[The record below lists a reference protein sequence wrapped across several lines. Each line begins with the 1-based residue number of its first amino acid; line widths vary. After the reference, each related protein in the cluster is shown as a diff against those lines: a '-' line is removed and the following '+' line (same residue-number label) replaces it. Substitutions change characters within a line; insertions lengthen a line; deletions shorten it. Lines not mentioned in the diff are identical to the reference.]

1 MSRFQRGRKTVYNV
15 GYHIIWVPKYRKSI
29 LKGKFKSII
38 EHALLEKAK
47 ELKITIEKYE
57 IMPDHI
63 HIFVK
68 CTPNHRVSDIV
79 RHLKGYSSYK
89 LRSEYPKYRTQ
100 YKSLWTPSYYCES
113 VGHISE
119 RTVKKYI
126 EDQWLVAKKNG
137 KYA

>member
-1 MSRFQRGRKTVYNV
+1 MSRFQRRNKTVYNV

-29 LKGKFKSII
+29 LQGKFKTII
-38 EHALLEKAK
+38 ENALLEKAK

-126 EDQWLVAKKNG
+126 EDQWIVAKKNG

>member
-1 MSRFQRGRKTVYNV
+1 MKLCQIIYIYLLNV
-15 GYHIIWVPKYRKSI
+15 RQ
-29 LKGKFKSII
+29 II
-38 EHALLEKAK
+38 ECQ
-47 ELKITIEKYE
+47 I
-57 IMPDHI
+57 
-63 HIFVK
+63 
-68 CTPNHRVSDIV
+68 
-79 RHLKGYSSYK
+79 SYK

-119 RTVKKYI
+119 QIVKKYI